1 MAHVLVVDDERAVR
15 VALDVNLTKAGHTVS
30 LADTGERALEA
41 LRTSPVDAILTD
53 LMMPGMG
60 GMELLAEVKRSWP
73 LTQVI
78 MMTGHGTVEGAVEAM
93 RLGAHDFVIKP
104 IAKAELLAIL
114 DRALRERALH
124 EQVAQLQAAAS
135 ERFGFDNIG
144 GNSPAMA
151 SVFDQVSAVAPSD
164 ATVLLTGPTGTGKEL
179 VGKAIHFNSSRRQ
192 GPLVQINC
200 GALPSG
206 LLESELFGHE
216 KGAFTGA
223 VRQHKGRFEQADGGT
238 LMLDEVGEMPLETQ
252 VKLLRVLESGEFQRV
267 GGTRT
272 MSVDVR
278 LVAATN
284 RTLREEVHAGRF
296 REDLFYRLNVFEIA
310 LPPLTQRMDDVPH
323 LVEHFVQKFAA
334 QHKRPVTDV
343 SRSAMDTLMRHNWP
357 GNIRE
362 LEHAVERAIILAA
375 TDTITRFELPEPV
388 RPSDTPD
395 ASESVNIAEVLRAK
409 ERELVEA
416 ALRAEGGVQAR
427 AARRLGVSRA
437 NLNYRIQKLGIII
450 ADL

>member
-1 MAHVLVVDDERAVR
+1 M
-15 VALDVNLTKAGHTVS
+15 
-30 LADTGERALEA
+30 
-41 LRTSPVDAILTD
+41 
-53 LMMPGMG
+53 
-60 GMELLAEVKRSWP
+60 
-73 LTQVI
+73 
-78 MMTGHGTVEGAVEAM
+78 
-93 RLGAHDFVIKP
+93 
-104 IAKAELLAIL
+104 
-114 DRALRERALH
+114 LRERALH
-124 EQVAQLQAAAS
+124 S
-135 ERFGFDNIG
+135 RWPNPSRSHERFGFVTLRVTACHGVCVRPGERRRPIRCNGLAYRPDG
-144 GNSPAMA
+144 YGE
-151 SVFDQVSAVAPSD
+151 
-164 ATVLLTGPTGTGKEL
+164 EL
-179 VGKAIHFNSSRRQ
+179 VGKAIHFNNSRRQ

-200 GALPSG
+200 GALPWACWRANYSVTRRARSG
-206 LLESELFGHE
+206 S
-216 KGAFTGA
+216 
-223 VRQHKGRFEQADGGT
+223 RPQHKGRFEQADGGT

-437 NLNYRIQKLGIII
+437 NLNYRIKNSASSSPTSGARSVDVGGPHQV
-450 ADL
+450 ASSPSAMACSSAVRASRHWPRASSSSWATRFERTSPND

>member
-135 ERFGFDNIG
+135 ERFGFDNIV

-323 LVEHFVQKFAA
+323 LVEHFVQGVAA